1 MHDRSKR
8 VALVWVG
15 NPTRALDRYRS
26 IRLDVLKPL
35 IALPRVSWYAVQKVK
50 RERESEHLANELDV
64 HTLGPAI
71 EDFTDTLAILQT
83 LDLLITADTSVAH
96 LAGAAGLPVWTLVP
110 ACADWRWL
118 TDRTDRTDSPWY
130 PSMRLFRQRQLGEWD
145 PVVQELKGALRE
157 WQAAPRRFPQYP
169 PTRFREYRVSAKT
182 ILPCAAGM
190 PELDLN
196 LIPYLVAMEETR
208 NVSRAADRLGV
219 SQPRVSTALGK
230 LREYFGDQLFVRT
243 SRGMEPTPRALAL
256 IPAAR
261 EALLRIEQGMLDAQD
276 FEPSTTTHTFSIAL
290 SDVGEIVFLPRLL
303 QMLAERAPR
312 ANLRSVSL
320 PPSQIERGLE
330 SGDVDLAVGYF
341 PDLSG
346 NNFFQQRLFTHR
358 FICLMRSDHPLAR
371 EPLTLSQFIGC
382 GHAVVRAEGRS
393 QEVLEQFLEKKRIRR
408 RAVLET
414 SHFMSLPFILARTD
428 LIATVPHAIGF
439 AYVSEHASI
448 TLVEP
453 PLELPRFD
461 LKQHWHRKFHNDPR
475 AGWLR
480 SVVAEL
486 FNDAM
491 DEWPK

>member
-1 MHDRSKR
+1 MS
-8 VALVWVG
+8 
-15 NPTRALDRYRS
+15 
-26 IRLDVLKPL
+26 
-35 IALPRVSWYAVQKVK
+35 
-50 RERESEHLANELDV
+50 
-64 HTLGPAI
+64 
-71 EDFTDTLAILQT
+71 
-83 LDLLITADTSVAH
+83 
-96 LAGAAGLPVWTLVP
+96 
-110 ACADWRWL
+110 
-118 TDRTDRTDSPWY
+118 
-130 PSMRLFRQRQLGEWD
+130 
-145 PVVQELKGALRE
+145 
-157 WQAAPRRFPQYP
+157 
-169 PTRFREYRVSAKT
+169 
-182 ILPCAAGM
+182 
-190 PELDLN
+190 ELDLN

-208 NVSRAADRLGV
+208 NVSRAAERLGV
-219 SQPRVSTALGK
+219 SQPRVSTALGR

-261 EALLRIEQGMLDAQD
+261 EALTRIKQGMLDAQD
-276 FEPSTTTHTFSIAL
+276 FDPATTTHTFSIAL

-303 QMLAERAPR
+303 QLFAARAPN

-358 FICLMRSDHPLAR
+358 FICLMRSDHPLIR
-371 EPLTLSQFIGC
+371 EPLTLPQFVAS

-475 AGWLR
+475 ASWLR
-480 SVVAEL
+480 SIVAEL